1 MYYSCSY
8 CLFEKGNED
17 QRNQIQNIIKTTLY
31 LLMTSTINMQK
42 LMQTEQRKIKVSLN
56 KVRKKLIKVRIWGFI
71 KTLCIFVTIHVEEAS
86 NEQKTTYYNMNSH
99 DVDKAKQARQEV
111 YYEFSPVCRPSGTAI
126 PVTEFKN
133 YVESKKGNQEFFA
146 EQFKV

>member
-42 LMQTEQRKIKVSLN
+42 LTQTEQRKIKVPLN
-56 KVRKKLIKVRIWGFI
+56 KVRKKLIKVRILGFYQNFMHFCNNSRRASI
-71 KTLCIFVTIHVEEAS
+71 KRAKNHLLQH
-86 NEQKTTYYNMNSH
+86 EQS
-99 DVDKAKQARQEV
+99 
-111 YYEFSPVCRPSGTAI
+111 
-126 PVTEFKN
+126 
-133 YVESKKGNQEFFA
+133 
-146 EQFKV
+146 